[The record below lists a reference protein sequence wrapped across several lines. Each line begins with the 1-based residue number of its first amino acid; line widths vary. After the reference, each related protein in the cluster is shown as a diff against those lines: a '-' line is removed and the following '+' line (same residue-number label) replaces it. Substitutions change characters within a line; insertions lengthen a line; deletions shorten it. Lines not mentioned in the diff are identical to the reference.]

1 MTSNNQD
8 IEALIPTEKFC
19 FNNSTTAT
27 VLAAIAKP
35 FKVGLDND
43 SKKFNLA
50 NKKGTKCTSFYI
62 DCQPFLIVFP
72 SLAPKDFGVATVI

>member
-8 IEALIPTEKFC
+8 IEALIPTGKSC

-27 VLAAIAKP
+27 VLAAIVNP
-35 FKVGLDND
+35 FKAGLDND

-50 NKKGTKCTSFYI
+50 NKKKS
-62 DCQPFLIVFP
+62 
-72 SLAPKDFGVATVI
+72 